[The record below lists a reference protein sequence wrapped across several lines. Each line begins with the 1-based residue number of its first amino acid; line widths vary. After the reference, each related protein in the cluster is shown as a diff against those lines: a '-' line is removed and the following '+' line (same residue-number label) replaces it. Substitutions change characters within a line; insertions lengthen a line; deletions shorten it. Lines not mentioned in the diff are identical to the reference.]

1 MSVNHED
8 KLVENVSNL
17 ITCDSFNDVR
27 IRLSNGVHVDANKV
41 ILSAMSTFFHK
52 ELIGKLSNPIDG
64 LFLMKVDVDISS
76 TKEMLDL
83 VIKYFYT
90 GKMTYES
97 LCLKDLL
104 DLLHLLLFLQLEAL
118 STVVEEFIINK
129 IKKGGFMPEKLL
141 ILSSTAEAF
150 DLKAIVSTMVSF
162 LRHNIS
168 KVSELPEVKY
178 ISYEILE
185 KLLKEAEVL
194 EEVFQKEVFF
204 PRFQTVRSWIASND
218 VTDEV
223 RMKLISMFEL
233 KNFTVQQLT
242 SSVRES
248 KLFSE
253 SSILDVLS
261 KTVLGLQEEVEGLKK
276 TSKEKRKSIVELNSK
291 IEMLEKAVTMRDQK
305 LTSIGNSAKEMVT
318 KANEKANI
326 ANEKANRANEEL
338 KKANSMIK
346 ELKMER
352 TKFSLENT
360 TLKLSRARLSTNGQ

>member
-17 ITCDSFNDVR
+17 MTCDSFNDVR
-27 IRLSNGVHVDANKV
+27 IRLSNGVQVEANKV
-41 ILSAMSTFFHK
+41 ILAAMSTFFCK
-52 ELIGKLSNPIDG
+52 EIQENVTNTYDGK
-64 LFLMKVDVDISS
+64 FLEINVDISCA
-76 TKEMLDL
+76 KEMLDL

-90 GKMTYES
+90 GKVNYAS
-97 LCLKDLL
+97 LSLKDLL
-104 DLLHLLLFLQLEAL
+104 DLIHLLVFLQMEVLATL
-118 STVVEEFIINK
+118 VEKFVMNK
-129 IKKGGFMPEKLL
+129 IRKGGFLLEKLL

-150 DLKAIVSTMVSF
+150 EFKAIVSTMVSYF
-162 LRHNIS
+162 SLNINQ
-168 KVSELPEVKY
+168 VSELPEVKY

-185 KLLKEAEVL
+185 KLLKEAEDL
-194 EEVFQKEVFF
+194 EGIVQKEVFF
-204 PRFQTVRSWIASND
+204 PKFQTVRSWIAGND
-218 VTDEV
+218 VNDEV
-223 RMKLISMFEL
+223 RMKLISMFDL
-233 KNFTVQQLT
+233 KNFTVQRLT
-242 SSVRES
+242 SAVRES

-261 KTVLGLQEEVEGLKK
+261 KTVHGLELEVECLKK
-276 TSKEKRKSIVELNSK
+276 TSIEKRKSIVELNSK